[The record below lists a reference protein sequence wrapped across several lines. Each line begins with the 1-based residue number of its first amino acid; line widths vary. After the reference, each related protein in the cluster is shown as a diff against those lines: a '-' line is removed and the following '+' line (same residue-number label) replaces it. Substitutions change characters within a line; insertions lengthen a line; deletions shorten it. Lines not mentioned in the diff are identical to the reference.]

1 MMEVIMELTGKNYV
15 DKAEEVVKK
24 LERERKRDGTMGNFI
39 LTTSKIRNILSM
51 ISEIYNDVIHLPGE
65 KLDDDLI
72 ERLQYLR
79 MRFAYEAGRET
90 GKIRAVKNLIE
101 VAGITEL
108 IKEIGDDKEKCR
120 LFCRYMEAIVAYHKF
135 YGGRD

>member
-1 MMEVIMELTGKNYV
+1 MQLTKTNYV
-15 DKAEEVVKK
+15 DEAEEVVKK
-24 LERERKRDGTMGNFI
+24 LEKDKWGKPL

-51 ISEIYNDVIHLPGE
+51 VSEIYNDVIHHSDE
-65 KLDDDLI
+65 KLNDDVL

-90 GKIRAVKNLIE
+90 FVRDLMEKAK
-101 VAGITEL
+101 ITEQ
-108 IKEIGDDKEKCR
+108 IKTIGRDKEKCI
-120 LFCRYMEAIVAYHKF
+120 LFCKYMEAIVAYHKF

>member
-1 MMEVIMELTGKNYV
+1 MELTKKNYV

-24 LERERKRDGTMGNFI
+24 LEKDRWGNYT
-39 LTTSKIRNILSM
+39 LTTSKIRNLLSM
-51 ISEIYNDVIHLPGE
+51 ISGIYNDVIHLSEE
-65 KLDDDLI
+65 KLNDDLV

-79 MRFAYEAGRET
+79 MRFAYEAGRES
-90 GKIRAVKNLIE
+90 GREHAVKNLME
-101 VAGITEL
+101 VAEITET
-108 IKEIGDDKEKCR
+108 IKGIGNDKEKCI